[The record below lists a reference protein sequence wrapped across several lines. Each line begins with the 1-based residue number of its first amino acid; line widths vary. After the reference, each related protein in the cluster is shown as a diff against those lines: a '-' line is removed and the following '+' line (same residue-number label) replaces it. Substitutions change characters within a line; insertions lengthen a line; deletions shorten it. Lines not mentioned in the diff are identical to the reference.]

1 MRLFFFRFCH
11 MIFKVGLS
19 RLLTNIA
26 KAKASNKY
34 NIGYGWTIRR
44 VKVSLKSGKLV
55 LEAK

>member
-1 MRLFFFRFCH
+1 